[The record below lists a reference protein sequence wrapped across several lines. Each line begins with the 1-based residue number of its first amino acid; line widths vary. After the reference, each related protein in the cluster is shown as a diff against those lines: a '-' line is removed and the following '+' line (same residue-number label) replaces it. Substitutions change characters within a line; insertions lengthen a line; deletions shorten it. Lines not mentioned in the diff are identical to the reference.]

1 MLSLNSTFYRNTY
14 AWNAA
19 SAQPALT
26 LLKAGRS
33 IQHPCFSLAKMNVT
47 FILPAFNKVA
57 RLARGLTHSKRN
69 DCAKKLEFNAEV
81 NCE

>member
-1 MLSLNSTFYRNTY
+1 MSRLLTTVFALNSTFHRNTY
-14 AWNAA
+14 AWKVA

-33 IQHPCFSLAKMNVT
+33 IQRPCFSLAKMNIT
-47 FILPAFNKVA
+47 FILPSFNKVA

-69 DCAKKLEFNAEV
+69 DYAKKLE
-81 NCE
+81 